1 MSSQKLPQLK
11 VGTGWVDI
19 KVLSEPTVIAT
30 FKGYAPV
37 LHVIVKRTKLE
48 YLLYI
53 SAKSIAANL
62 EPLRQINNNAFTGLE
77 FSIRKANDDSFA
89 PYEIKV

>member
-1 MSSQKLPQLK
+1 MNPQKIPQLK
-11 VGTGWVDI
+11 VGTGWIDI

-37 LHVIVKRTKLE
+37 LHVMAKRTKLE

-53 SAKSIAANL
+53 SAKSIAAGL
-62 EPLRQINNNAFTGLE
+62 EPLRHNNNNAFTSLE

-89 PYEIKV
+89 PYEIKT